1 MHAPTLGW
9 CRCAISLLL
18 FGSLCGTAVAD
29 ELRVVS
35 SGGFAAALKTLA
47 PRFEQQTGHHLLLD
61 WGPSMGDTA
70 QAIPQRLARGE
81 PVDVVVMVG
90 NALKKLLASGQL
102 AADSTTLL
110 ASSRIALAVKA
121 GSPHPDISSLPAL
134 RQTLLDSKSL
144 AYSDSASGVFLS
156 TVLFERLGV
165 AEAIKTRSRMIPAEP
180 VGMVV
185 ARGEAQLGFQQLS
198 ELIPV
203 HGIDIVGL
211 LPEQAQL
218 VTDYSAAAVQNSRH
232 ASLARQFIRFLAS
245 PQAAESIRQTG
256 LSPTA
261 TTAQQGG

>member
-1 MHAPTLGW
+1 MHAPTTGW
-9 CRCAISLLL
+9 RRCAISLLL
-18 FGSLCGTAVAD
+18 LGGLCGTATAD

-35 SGGFAAALKTLA
+35 SGGFTAALKALA
-47 PRFEQQTGHHLLLD
+47 PRFEQQTGHHLQLE

-90 NALKKLLASGQL
+90 NSLKKLVANGQL
-102 AADSTTLL
+102 APDSATLL

-121 GSPHPDISSLPAL
+121 GSPHPDISSVSAL

-156 TVLFERLGV
+156 TVLFEQLGV
-165 AEAIKTRSRMIPAEP
+165 TEAIKGRSRMIPAEP
-180 VGMVV
+180 VGMAV
-185 ARGEAQLGFQQLS
+185 ARGEVQLGFQQLS

-203 HGIDIVGL
+203 AGIEIVGL
-211 LPEQAQL
+211 LPEQAQQ
-218 VTDYSAAAVQNSRH
+218 VSDYSAAAVQNSRH

-245 PQAAESIRQTG
+245 PQAAQSIRQTG
-256 LSPTA
+256 LSPA
-261 TTAQQGG
+261 APTAQQGG

>member
-1 MHAPTLGW
+1 MK
-9 CRCAISLLL
+9 
-18 FGSLCGTAVAD
+18 V
-29 ELRVVS
+29 
-35 SGGFAAALKTLA
+35 
-47 PRFEQQTGHHLLLD
+47 
-61 WGPSMGDTA
+61 
-70 QAIPQRLARGE
+70 

-90 NALKKLLASGQL
+90 NSLKKLLASGQL
-102 AADSTTLL
+102 AADSTTVL